1 MAITTTINAT
11 QIGQAQR
18 GLEADYYEME
28 AWETSSDDVSGSGN
42 LNYQE
47 VELKIDKDMLEF
59 GTGLDAVD
67 ESEPAMLRNK
77 SAEEASFFTQADSAP
92 VKEMAQAGP
101 AIPVGDGFSA
111 SPLADIQSFT
121 APPVTNLESSES
133 TTRVQNVNDAPDT
146 TTNNGPTTI
155 STDED
160 GNTINIYN
168 YGSDCC
174 GGCCIGDGG
183 DTIINVDT
191 TITNVINVAADII
204 TIGGDIINIGG
215 DIINIDLG
223 GGGDGG
229 ISINPDINIDLGDV
243 FNSTIGI
250 IVDLGDTLNIGG
262 DLNLELIGI
271 DVDAIIDLGLG
282 DGLNLG
288 VDLGLGDLPLL
299 GDDLEDLL
307 SLDVGLGDGGLNLDA
322 SFIGGDL
329 LDLGLDLGED
339 GLGLDTGLGLPPLLG
354 QDGLSL
360 LDIDLDL
367 GNGLGLD
374 TDLLGED
381 LLDLGLLGEDGLSL
395 DLLGEDLLGGDD
407 PLGGVTGIVDDLLG
421 GGTDDPLGGVTDVV
435 EDVLGGEGNPLDGLL
450 DGLGDGLGGGELL
463 DVELLN
469 DDGALADVD
478 LFGDDL
484 IGDGGLLGEVVGE
497 DGILDGVTDDL
508 GGALDLVDLELGGG
522 DSGGLNIDTDLG
534 GGDIL
539 DIDLLGDGLLD
550 VDLAGNDLL
559 GGDDLLGGTL
569 DDVIGGDAGGGGMD
583 IPLDDLVAPV
593 VDILPDVPIIPDLPN
608 LFGGWN

>member
-121 APPVTNLESSES
+121 APPVTNLEGSES

-155 STDED
+155 SSDED

-215 DIINIDLG
+215 DN
-223 GGGDGG
+223 
-229 ISINPDINIDLGDV
+229 INIDLGDV

-322 SFIGGDL
+322 GVIGGDL

-381 LLDLGLLGEDGLSL
+381 LLDLGLLDEDGLSL
-395 DLLGEDLLGGDD
+395 DLFGQ
-407 PLGGVTGIVDDLLG
+407 DLLG
-421 GGTDDPLGGVTDVV
+421 GGGEDPLG
-435 EDVLGGEGNPLDGLL
+435 GLL

-508 GGALDLVDLELGGG
+508 GGALDLVDLELGSG